1 MTELYFQG
9 KMVEHAK
16 HVDVEIRC
24 VMPSDDALL
33 KDAIA
38 LYGNCADAFMKTT
51 ELQAL
56 LNDGLITM
64 LVANKSTVHHDREI
78 MGFLLFYSHYSTW
91 VGETTVIR
99 NIVAAQQDK
108 LIAMELLR
116 ETFNMCQKASGRFD
130 VFTEEEWLKQ
140 VLTEMKFVNLSLK
153 EEWDCYSLKI

>member
-1 MTELYFQG
+1 
-9 KMVEHAK
+9 MVEHAK
-16 HVDVEIRC
+16 HVDVDQISWE
-24 VMPSDDALL
+24 MPSDNALL

-38 LYGNCADAFMKTT
+38 LYGNCAAAFMKTT

-64 LVANKSTVHHDREI
+64 LVANKSTVHNDREI
-78 MGFLLFYSHYSTW
+78 MGFLLFYPHYSTW
-91 VGETTVIR
+91 VGESTVIR

-108 LIAMELLR
+108 LIAKELLR